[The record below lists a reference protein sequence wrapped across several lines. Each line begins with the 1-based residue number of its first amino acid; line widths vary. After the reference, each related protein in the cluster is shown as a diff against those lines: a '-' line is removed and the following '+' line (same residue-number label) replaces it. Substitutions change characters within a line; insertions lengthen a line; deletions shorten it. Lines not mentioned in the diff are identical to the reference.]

1 MSMTEKGTKILGK
14 PNPIAG
20 SMVAMEIPYTSL

>member
-1 MSMTEKGTKILGK
+1 MTEKGTKILGV
-14 PNPIAG
+14 PNSITG